1 VSVWPSGQADTGC
14 RMGRGFGCRMGRGF
28 DSGCCRVLSSLS
40 HGLPGCCQGVVRVS
54 HGLPMV
60 AGGKGSW
67 SRRHV
72 FINI

>member
-1 VSVWPSGQADTGC
+1 MSVWPSGQADT
-14 RMGRGFGCRMGRGF
+14 GCRMGRGF

-60 AGGKGSW
+60 AGARIYLHIKLERG
-67 SRRHV
+67 
-72 FINI
+72 